1 LKYIGEF
8 LKIIAFAGMPFSGK
22 SEAVNIAKK
31 LNIPVIRMGDMIW
44 DETKNRGLELS
55 DENVGM
61 IANNMRKEHG
71 MDIWAK
77 RTLEKIRLIKDKALI
92 VIDGVRN
99 IEEIETFEKELGKN
113 FLLIAVQVSDEERY
127 KRAMTRGREDDSQ
140 DINLVK
146 ERDRRELSW
155 GLGSVIASADIV
167 ISNEGPVDDF
177 KQKIKD
183 LFNKI

>member
-1 LKYIGEF
+1 

-22 SEAVNIAKK
+22 SEAVNIAKEQ
-31 LNIPVIRMGDMIW
+31 NIPVIRMGDMIW

-55 DENVGM
+55 DKNVGM

-77 RTLEKIRLIKDKALI
+77 RTLEKIKSIKDVDLL

-113 FLLIAVQVSDEERY
+113 FLLIAVQVSDKERY
-127 KRAMTRGREDDSQ
+127 KRAMFRGRKDDSQ
-140 DINLVK
+140 DINLVR
-146 ERDRRELSW
+146 ERDKRELSW

-167 ISNEGPVDDF
+167 ISNEGPVEKF
-177 KQKIKD
+177 KQKINE

>member
-1 LKYIGEF
+1 MKT
-8 LKIIAFAGMPFSGK
+8 IAFAGMPFSGK
-22 SEAVNIAKK
+22 TEAVKIAKD
-31 LNIPVIRMGDMIW
+31 LGIPMIRIGDMIW
-44 DETKNRGLELS
+44 EETKKSGLELN
-55 DENVGM
+55 DKNVGM

-77 RTLEKIRLIKDKALI
+77 KTLEKIKSMKKVDLL

-99 IEEIETFEKELGKN
+99 IEEIETFKKELGKD
-113 FLLIAVQVSDEERY
+113 FLLITIQVSDETRY
-127 KRAMTRGREDDSQ
+127 KRAMVRDREDDSK

-146 ERDRRELSW
+146 ERDKREISW

-167 ISNEGPVDDF
+167 ITNEGNMDEF

-183 LFNKI
+183 FLTENLAN

>member
-1 LKYIGEF
+1 
-8 LKIIAFAGMPFSGK
+8 MPFSGK
-22 SEAVNIAKK
+22 TEAVKIAKD
-31 LNIPVIRMGDMIW
+31 LGIPMIRIGDMIW
-44 DETKNRGLELS
+44 EETKKSGLELN
-55 DENVGM
+55 DKNVGM

-77 RTLEKIRLIKDKALI
+77 KTLEKIKSMKKVDLL

-99 IEEIETFEKELGKN
+99 IEEIETFKKELGKD
-113 FLLIAVQVSDEERY
+113 FLLITIQVSDETRY
-127 KRAMTRGREDDSQ
+127 KRAMVRDREDDSK

-146 ERDRRELSW
+146 ERDKREISW

-167 ISNEGPVDDF
+167 ITNEGNMDEF

-183 LFNKI
+183 FLTENLAN